1 MQAAEPELTL
11 VRSYRAGTGQ
21 TLVDVFVRVPL
32 SVATPLTPGTSG
44 NAAYRVGFTVRDTAN
59 LTLVSQTWSQL
70 IPARLLTLGNS
81 STVEHAVFAAKP
93 GRYSVEVT
101 FTDSATGRVTRTSG
115 MVSGFATSPGASD
128 LLLAS
133 GMRRIGAT
141 DSTPQS
147 GEVRKGG
154 VMLLASGAEV
164 LTPRQASLGYY
175 LEVYTARAETL
186 STTARV
192 LRDDGSQVIAA
203 PAKQVPLQSGGGVLE
218 EMLDLSG
225 LPPGKY
231 RLEVALAGPDSNV
244 TRAATFRMAGFETEN
259 AAAALAVT
267 EQRSAFDTMPEA
279 QLDSAY
285 APLIYLMSAAEMGM
299 YSTLTLEGKRNF
311 MRQFWA
317 RRDPTPGT
325 PANEQMQQFYSRI
338 DEANRRFREGG
349 SSSIPGWRT
358 DRGRIFIRYGLPDE
372 KLQRPESGPTAP
384 YEVWKYTRGRA
395 LKFVFMDLTRF
406 GNYALIYTNDRRE
419 SIRPDW
425 ESLLGTEA
433 VTDVERF

>member
-1 MQAAEPELTL
+1 MVQ
-11 VRSYRAGTGQ
+11 
-21 TLVDVFVRVPL
+21 
-32 SVATPLTPGTSG
+32 
-44 NAAYRVGFTVRDTAN
+44 GF
-59 LTLVSQTWSQL
+59 
-70 IPARLLTLGNS
+70 G
-81 STVEHAVFAAKP
+81 
-93 GRYSVEVT
+93 
-101 FTDSATGRVTRTSG
+101 
-115 MVSGFATSPGASD
+115 TSPGASD

-133 GMRRIGAT
+133 GMRRIGVA

-147 GEVRKGG
+147 GEVKKGG
-154 VMLLASGAEV
+154 VILQASGAEV

-186 STTARV
+186 NTTARV
-192 LRDDGSQVIAA
+192 LREDGSPVVAA
-203 PAKQVPLQSGGGVLE
+203 PAKPVPLQSGGGVLE

-244 TRAATFRMAGFETEN
+244 TRSATFRMAGFETEN

-267 EQRSAFDTMPEA
+267 EPRSAFDTMAEA

-325 PANEQMQQFYSRI
+325 PANEQMTQFYARI
-338 DEANRRFREGG
+338 DEANRRYREGG

-419 SIRPDW
+419 TIRPDW